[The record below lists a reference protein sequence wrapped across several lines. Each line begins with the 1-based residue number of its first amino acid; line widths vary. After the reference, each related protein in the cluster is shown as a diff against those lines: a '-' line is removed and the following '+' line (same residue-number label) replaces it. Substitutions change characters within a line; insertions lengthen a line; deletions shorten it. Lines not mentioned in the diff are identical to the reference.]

1 MLSMTRSM
9 PIIQN
14 VEIRSSINM
23 LRAIK
28 YPLTIT
34 NGSLAFSTDV
44 DIIVDRIFS
53 VLETRPGERLEQ
65 NSYGTPSFIFDT
77 VNNVTLILARI
88 EVALLEQIPELSR
101 LNLSGTVSGNVIA
114 IAIEFS
120 YQETLKT
127 LTVQIAL

>member
-1 MLSMTRSM
+1 MPQQLRS
-9 PIIQN
+9 IQ
-14 VEIRSSINM
+14 
-23 LRAIK
+23 
-28 YPLTIT
+28 YPLTLI

-44 DIIVDRIFS
+44 AIIIDRIFS
-53 VLETRPGERLEQ
+53 VIETRVGERIEHPI
-65 NSYGTPSFIFDT
+65 SYGTPSFIFDT

-101 LNLSGTVSGNVIA
+101 LNLSGTASGNVIT

>member
-1 MLSMTRSM
+1 M
-9 PIIQN
+9 IK
-14 VEIRSSINM
+14 SI
-23 LRAIK
+23 A

-34 NGSLAFSTDV
+34 NGSLAFSSGIA
-44 DIIVDRIFS
+44 IIVDRIFS
-53 VLETRPGERLEQ
+53 VLETRPTERLEQ

-88 EVALLEQIPELSR
+88 EVALLEQIPELKQ
-101 LNLSGTVSGNVIA
+101 LNLSGSVSDNVITV
-114 IAIEFS
+114 AIEFS

>member
-1 MLSMTRSM
+1 M
-9 PIIQN
+9 PQQLQ
-14 VEIRSSINM
+14 S
-23 LRAIK
+23 IK

-34 NGSLAFSTDV
+34 NGSLVFSTNI

-53 VLETRPGERLEQ
+53 VLETRPHERVESP
-65 NSYGTPSFIFDT
+65 NYGTPSFIFDT

-101 LNLSGTVSGNVIA
+101 LNLSGTVSGSVIT

>member
-1 MLSMTRSM
+1 M
-9 PIIQN
+9 PQQLQ
-14 VEIRSSINM
+14 S
-23 LRAIK
+23 IK

-34 NGSLAFSTDV
+34 NGSLVFSTNI

-88 EVALLEQIPELSR
+88 EVALLEQIPELSH
-101 LNLSGTVSGNVIA
+101 LNLSGTVSDNVIT

>member
-1 MLSMTRSM
+1 M
-9 PIIQN
+9 PQQLQ
-14 VEIRSSINM
+14 S
-23 LRAIK
+23 IK
-28 YPLTIT
+28 YPLTIA
-34 NGSLAFSTDV
+34 NGSLVFSTNV

-53 VLETRPGERLEQ
+53 VLETRCHERVESP
-65 NSYGTPSFIFDT
+65 NYGTPSFIFDT

-101 LNLSGTVSGNVIA
+101 LNLSGTASDNVIT
-114 IAIEFS
+114 IEIEFN

>member
-1 MLSMTRSM
+1 M
-9 PIIQN
+9 PQQLQ
-14 VEIRSSINM
+14 S
-23 LRAIK
+23 IK

-34 NGSLAFSTDV
+34 NGSLAFSSGIS
-44 DIIVDRIFS
+44 IIIDRIFS
-53 VLETRPGERLEQ
+53 VLETRPHERVEYP
-65 NSYGTPSFIFDT
+65 NYGTPSFIFDT

-101 LNLSGTVSGNVIA
+101 LNLSGTVSGSVIT

>member
-1 MLSMTRSM
+1 MPQQLRS
-9 PIIQN
+9 IQ
-14 VEIRSSINM
+14 
-23 LRAIK
+23 

-34 NGSLAFSTDV
+34 NGSLAFSTNGA
-44 DIIVDRIFS
+44 IIVDRIFS
-53 VLETRPGERLEQ
+53 VLETRPTERLEQ

-88 EVALLEQIPELSR
+88 EVALLEQIPELKQ
-101 LNLSGTVSGNVIA
+101 LNLSGSVSDNVITV
-114 IAIEFS
+114 AIEFS

>member
-1 MLSMTRSM
+1 M
-9 PIIQN
+9 IKAIQ
-14 VEIRSSINM
+14 
-23 LRAIK
+23 

-34 NGSLAFSTDV
+34 NGSLSFSTDV
-44 DIIVDRIFS
+44 NIIVDRIFS
-53 VLETRPGERLEQ
+53 VLETRPTERLEQ

-88 EVALLEQIPELSR
+88 EVALLEQIPELKQ
-101 LNLSGTVSGNVIA
+101 LNLSGSVSDNVITV
-114 IAIEFS
+114 AIEFS